1 MRSENEALSC
11 DEQALVERRARF
23 RREQQQF
30 EEEQELAM
38 TRGKTPEVTSARH
51 VDEMRDEW
59 RQLQRDVSSA
69 RRTVDALRKERADLE
84 QQVLDLRTRQSTHD
98 NKRRATSGDR
108 DVTRRIE
115 QAEREVAESADRRA
129 KIEAMSDM
137 ASPSPTRDVGRASR
151 PSSRLGGGA
160 KSASLGDLLDM
171 SEGKSVVL

>member
-30 EEEQELAM
+30 EDEQELAM

-84 QQVLDLRTRQSTHD
+84 QQVLDLRTRQSTHE
-98 NKRRATSGDR
+98 NKRRPTSGDR

-115 QAEREVAESADRRA
+115 RAEREVAESADRRA

-171 SEGKSVVL
+171 SEGESEY